1 MCFSNEMRNGMIW
14 LSDDSAVQCA
24 QITNLFRGLK
34 IPFGQG
40 DFTIDD
46 DDDDDH
52 IAHKQSG

>member
-1 MCFSNEMRNGMIW
+1 MIW
-14 LSDDSAVQCA
+14 LSDESAVQCA